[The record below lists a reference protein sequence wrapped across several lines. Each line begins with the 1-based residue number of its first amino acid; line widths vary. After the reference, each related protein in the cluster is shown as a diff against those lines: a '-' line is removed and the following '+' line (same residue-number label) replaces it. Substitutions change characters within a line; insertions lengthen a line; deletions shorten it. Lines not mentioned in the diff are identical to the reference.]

1 MDKTRESPRGIHN
14 RLATLRVERGLAR
27 RDLAEALDVNYQTIG
42 YIERGDYSPSLEL
55 AFRISRHFGLPIEA
69 IFSPTPFEP
78 LSTQLYPPSPA
89 RGDD

>member
-1 MDKTRESPRGIHN
+1 MDSSRDSSRGIHN
-14 RLATLRVERGLAR
+14 RLAMLRVERGLAR
-27 RDLAEALDVNYQTIG
+27 RDLAQALDVNYQTIG
-42 YIERGDYSPSLEL
+42 YIERGDYSPSLDL

-78 LSTQLYPPSPA
+78 LSTQLYPPPGG